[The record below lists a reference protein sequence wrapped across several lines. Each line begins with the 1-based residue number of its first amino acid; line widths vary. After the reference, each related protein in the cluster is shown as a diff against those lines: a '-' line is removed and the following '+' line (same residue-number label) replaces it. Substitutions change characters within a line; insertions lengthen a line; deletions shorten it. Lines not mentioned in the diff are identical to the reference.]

1 NADIAMYHAK
11 ESGRNN
17 FQFFNAEMNAQIV
30 ERASLEQGLRAA
42 LGRDEFVLEFQPALD
57 VASGQIVGA
66 EALLRWR
73 HPQLGVLP
81 PERFIAVAE
90 ECGLM
95 VSIGHWVLQQA
106 CRRAR
111 AWHDAGQAWRVAVN
125 LSPAQCLHN
134 NLLLSVQE
142 ALAVSGLPA
151 ACLELEVTE
160 SLLMKGGARL
170 AGVLAQ
176 LRALGARLAID
187 DFGTGYSRLANLR
200 HYPVDKLKIDP
211 SFLPAAADGAAGES
225 DTTVAATIIAMARE
239 LRLTVI
245 AEGVETAQQL
255 AYLRGQGCQQYQGR
269 YASAQVE
276 GSALAKLLN

>member
-1 NADIAMYHAK
+1 
-11 ESGRNN
+11 
-17 FQFFNAEMNAQIV
+17 IV
-30 ERASLEQGLRAA
+30 ERASLEQGLREA

-57 VASGQIVGA
+57 VASGQILGA

-73 HPQLGVLP
+73 HPQLGELP

-95 VSIGHWVLQQA
+95 VSIGNWVLRHA
-106 CRRAR
+106 CLRAR
-111 AWHDAGQAWRVAVN
+111 AWHDAGHAWRVGVN

-142 ALAVSGLPA
+142 ALDVSGLPA
-151 ACLELEVTE
+151 ASLELEVTE

-211 SFLPAAADGAAGES
+211 SFLPATADGAAGES
-225 DTTVAATIIAMARE
+225 DTAVAATIIAMARE

-276 GSALAKLLN
+276 GSALAKLLH